1 MISSRIMGNMVI
13 ICVLV
18 GLLAW
23 SGAAHA
29 VKPNPPGKQGGKF
42 VVLGTGDVLDVRT
55 SLRWQ
60 QAPGGAR

>member
-23 SGAAHA
+23 SGSVYA

-42 VVLGTGDVLDVRT
+42 VVLGTGDGLDVRT